1 MDNERGRMP
10 EIWGFWDVVLEKDGV
25 NKLDRKDVLLEER
38 QLMKRI
44 IKMKKDELDMCYVEM
59 GWWRKWLKGEQKD

>member
-1 MDNERGRMP
+1 M
-10 EIWGFWDVVLEKDGV
+10 VLEKDGV

-59 GWWRKWLKGEQKD
+59 G